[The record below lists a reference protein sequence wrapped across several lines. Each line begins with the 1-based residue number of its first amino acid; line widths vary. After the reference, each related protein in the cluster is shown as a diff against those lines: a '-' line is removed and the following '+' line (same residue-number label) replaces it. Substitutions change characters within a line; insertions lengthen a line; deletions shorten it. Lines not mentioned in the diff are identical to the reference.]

1 MSSTKYIYD
10 FSEGSA
16 DMRMLLGGK
25 GANLAQMW
33 KIGLPV
39 PPGFI
44 ITTEACHQYW
54 KENDF
59 IAGIWSDVEA
69 AIGRVEKLTGKNF
82 GSSENPLLV
91 SVRSGAPVSMPG
103 MMDTILNLGLNDD
116 TVKALAKSS
125 GNERFAYDS
134 YRRFIQMFSDVVL
147 GVDLDKFE
155 KRLEQARDAAGVIKD
170 PNRIPSAR

>member
-1 MSSTKYIYD
+1 MVEAKKYIYD

-16 DMRMLLGGK
+16 DMRTLLGGK

-44 ITTEACHQYW
+44 ITTEACHKYW
-54 KENDF
+54 EEKDF
-59 IAGIWSDVEA
+59 ISSIWSDVEA
-69 AIGRVEKLTGKNF
+69 AVARVEELAGKKF
-82 GSSENPLLV
+82 GSSQNPLLV

-116 TVKALAKSS
+116 TVAALAKSA
-125 GNERFAYDS
+125 GRK
-134 YRRFIQMFSDVVL
+134 I
-147 GVDLDKFE
+147 
-155 KRLEQARDAAGVIKD
+155 RL
-170 PNRIPSAR
+170 